1 MIRITRQADYGIVL
15 MTRFAASPDR
25 LFNAP
30 ELALESTLPLP
41 TVSKIL
47 KCLAR
52 AGLLVSHR
60 GVKGGYSLDGDPTQ
74 LSVADVITAVDGPIA
89 ITECIVD
96 TPGECE
102 RETICGLRGNWQ
114 RINLAVRLSLEGI
127 SLAEMIQPLPPL
139 VSLGSTEVESTAKA
153 G

>member
-15 MTRFAASPDR
+15 MTRFAAAPDR

-30 ELALESTLPLP
+30 ELAHRSSLPLP

-52 AGLLVSHR
+52 EGLLVSHR
-60 GVKGGYSLDGDPTQ
+60 GVKGGYSLRGDPRR

-102 RETICGLRGNWQ
+102 RETTCRVRGNWQ
-114 RINLAVRLSLEGI
+114 RINLAVRSSLEGI
-127 SLAEMIQPLPPL
+127 SLAEMVEPAPEL
-139 VSLGSTEVESTAKA
+139 VSLGALTAEPSA
-153 G
+153 GVG